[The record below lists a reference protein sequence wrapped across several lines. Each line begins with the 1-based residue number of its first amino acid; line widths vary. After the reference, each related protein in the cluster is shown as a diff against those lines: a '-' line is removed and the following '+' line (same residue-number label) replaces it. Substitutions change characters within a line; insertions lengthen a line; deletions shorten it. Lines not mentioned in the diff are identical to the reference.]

1 MWQGTNVLF
10 RELRDPN
17 RLHALIDAILLIE
30 TDVNLTSLL
39 SHIVRTASELVNAQY
54 GAIGV
59 LTPAGDEL
67 NEFITYGV
75 DDETRAAIGPIPRG
89 RGLLGVVI
97 REGHPVRVDHL
108 SGDPHTVGFP
118 ANHPPMD
125 RFLGAP
131 IATRDGHIW
140 GNLYVTEPRHGG
152 PFTRDDEVLL
162 ATFGRAAGL
171 VIDQAM
177 LRQHLAELALT
188 EERERLA
195 RDLHDSVIQR
205 LFAVGL
211 GLQLSLTKEMDPD
224 VRSRI
229 DSALDELNETIHD
242 IRTTI
247 FDIDRE
253 RTPEDSLHDRIAR
266 MVAEVDNRLGVE
278 ARLHWAITDEFP
290 VSNHVAHHTVQ
301 AIREMLSNVVRHSE
315 AGHITV
321 EVTGDETHLRVRVR
335 DDGVGM
341 SNASPH
347 GRGLRNIRSRAED
360 LNGACVITSDEE
372 TGTVVTWEVRRD
384 A

>member
-39 SHIVRTASELVNAQY
+39 SHIVRTASELVNATY

-67 NEFITYGV
+67 NEFITYGI
-75 DDETRAAIGPIPRG
+75 DDETRAAIGPIPHG

-108 SGDPHTVGFP
+108 SADPHTVGFP

-152 PFTRDDEVLL
+152 PFSRDDEVLL

-171 VIDQAM
+171 VIDQAT

-195 RDLHDSVIQR
+195 RDLHDTVIQR

-211 GLQLSLTKEMDPD
+211 GLQLSLAKEMDDD
-224 VRSRI
+224 VRTRI

-253 RTPEDSLHDRIAR
+253 RSPEDSLHDRVAR
-266 MVAEVDNRLGVE
+266 MVAEVDDRLGVCGE
-278 ARLHWAITDEFP
+278 LRWELTDEFP
-290 VSNHVAHHTVQ
+290 VSAHVAHHTVQ

-315 AGHITV
+315 ASHITV
-321 EVTGDETHLRVRVR
+321 TVTGDERTLLVRVS
-335 DDGVGM
+335 DDGVGFV
-341 SNASPH
+341 ASASH

-360 LNGACVITSDEE
+360 LNGTCDVVSAAG
-372 TGTVVTWEVRRD
+372 TGTVVTWEVQRD

>member
-39 SHIVRTASELVNAQY
+39 SHIVRTASELVNATY

-67 NEFITYGV
+67 NEFITYGI
-75 DDETRAAIGPIPRG
+75 DDETRAAIGPIPHG

-108 SGDPHTVGFP
+108 SADSHTVGFP

-152 PFTRDDEVLL
+152 AFTRDDEVLL

-171 VIDQAM
+171 VIDQAN

-211 GLQLSLTKEMDPD
+211 GLQLSLTKAMDPE

-229 DSALDELNETIHD
+229 NSTLDELNETIHD

-253 RTPEDSLHDRIAR
+253 RSTEESLRDRVAQ
-266 MVAEVDNRLGVE
+266 MVNEVNERLGVNGE
-278 ARLHWAITDEFP
+278 LRWELIDELP
-290 VSNHVAHHTVQ
+290 VSAHVAHHTVQ

-315 AGHITV
+315 ASHIVVT
-321 EVTGDETHLRVRVR
+321 VTGDERLLRVRVS
-335 DDGVGM
+335 DDGVGL
-341 SNASPH
+341 SNKVSH

-360 LNGACVITSDEE
+360 LDGVCIVESSPGQGTTITWD
-372 TGTVVTWEVRRD
+372 VKRN